1 MKPDTLLKELRD
13 SSRMKKFNLK
23 TQDLRANFVFSRIA
37 LPCVRGMTSTQK
49 KVCGKICRYVTLKTP
64 TFCGHN
70 HFIGKIVSKMG
81 SMFTIETHNKGH

>member
-1 MKPDTLLKELRD
+1 
-13 SSRMKKFNLK
+13 MKKFNLK

-37 LPCVRGMTSTQK
+37 PPCVRKNDELIAWNDFDAIKSLR
-49 KVCGKICRYVTLKTP
+49 KICRYVTLKNP

>member
-37 LPCVRGMTSTQK
+37 LPCVRKNDELIARNDFDAK
-49 KVCGKICRYVTLKTP
+49 KSLRKDLQICD
-64 TFCGHN
+64 
-70 HFIGKIVSKMG
+70 
-81 SMFTIETHNKGH
+81 IEKPNILWS